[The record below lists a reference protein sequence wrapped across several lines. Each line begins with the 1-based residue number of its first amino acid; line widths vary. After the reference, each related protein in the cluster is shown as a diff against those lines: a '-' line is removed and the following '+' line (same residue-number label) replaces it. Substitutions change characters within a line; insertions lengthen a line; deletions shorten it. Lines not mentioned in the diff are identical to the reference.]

1 MELSTDTLTL
11 IATFIGGGGLYKLY
25 SLFEEKR
32 AKKLENDKTDIDNK
46 SAMNKVYEDTISFL
60 QKEVE
65 YLKTSRH
72 ETHEKLDKR
81 ENEISE
87 LKAKIDELN
96 SSVAILTRFKCTL
109 IHCTNRKPPLDITDN
124 SVG

>member
-1 MELSTDTLTL
+1 MDIDVINL
-11 IATFIGGGGLYKLY
+11 IVGAIGGGGLLKLV
-25 SLFEEKR
+25 SVFEEKR
-32 AKKLENDKTDIDNK
+32 SKKLENDKADIDNL
-46 SAMNKVYEDTISFL
+46 SSMNKVYEDTISFL
-60 QKEVE
+60 QKEID

-87 LKAKIDELN
+87 LKKKVDELN
-96 SSVAILTRFKCTL
+96 SSVAILTRFKCTV
-109 IHCTNRKPPLDITDN
+109 IHCDKRVPPLDMNEN